1 MSKRLIPSADLE
13 REYQQ
18 IAAPLA
24 ALVEGMLPILS
35 SLAEEQQVKLEFP
48 LQGRLKTWESILDKI
63 RSQRVN
69 VKKTL
74 LELQDLIGLRLVTL
88 FATDLEPL
96 AAALAKRFVLHKRYQ
111 TGDRLEHDQF
121 GYNSLHLIVGVPDDL
136 LGDRDW
142 RKPPRAEIQLRT
154 LSQHVWAEASSL
166 FQYKQEQDVP
176 RILKRAFGRVSAL
189 LETVDIEL
197 DRVRQNRLRYRES
210 ISQGPMSGELNVDNL
225 QRLLEAR
232 LPAAN
237 ALASDDYA
245 DLHRILFT
253 LGIDS
258 QAELSR
264 IIDEHAD
271 EILALDREVA
281 AELFADRSDAPRT
294 FMTHTG
300 LVKMM
305 LNEYLG
311 IHWEQAVADRMMQ
324 KDRP

>member
-1 MSKRLIPSADLE
+1 MRSTEKPTPMSKRLIPSADLE

-35 SLAEEQQVKLEFP
+35 SLAEEQQVKLGFP

-96 AAALAKRFVLHKRYQ
+96 AAALEKRFVLHKRYQ

-154 LSQHVWAEASSL
+154 LSSRFFRS
-166 FQYKQEQDVP
+166 KS
-176 RILKRAFGRVSAL
+176 R
-189 LETVDIEL
+189 
-197 DRVRQNRLRYRES
+197 
-210 ISQGPMSGELNVDNL
+210 
-225 QRLLEAR
+225 
-232 LPAAN
+232 PAA
-237 ALASDDYA
+237 
-245 DLHRILFT
+245 
-253 LGIDS
+253 
-258 QAELSR
+258 QA
-264 IIDEHAD
+264 A
-271 EILALDREVA
+271 
-281 AELFADRSDAPRT
+281 
-294 FMTHTG
+294 
-300 LVKMM
+300 
-305 LNEYLG
+305 
-311 IHWEQAVADRMMQ
+311 
-324 KDRP
+324 